1 MYEEL
6 IARVNRAQAEF
17 AFELARCEDPYRLA
31 HLLLAHCIKVEDLE
45 CEAAKMVIEL
55 EELDD
60 N

>member
-1 MYEEL
+1 MFEEL
-6 IARVNRAQAEF
+6 MARVRRWHSEF
-17 AFELARCEDPYRLA
+17 EFELARCEDPYRLA